1 MSSFARARARKEK
14 KARNKGYGR
23 GEKVSA
29 SIKRNVYRSY
39 VEQLKAEEL
48 HRKEVIANLW
58 IIFQYTMIERYR
70 FGAQRL
76 TRLRN
81 KTWGEFEAIMAGNV
95 NVREIDRFLRNDVEF
110 SCGLSAVDKNASRWK
125 QIEDQAIREVSAAF
139 LMALLDEFY
148 IKAKGLENICHYA
161 FDLNYKL
168 LAGEI
173 SYKDMEKR
181 IIKVMSRKIPEKRV
195 LSEVAM

>member
-95 NVREIDRFLRNDVEF
+95 NVREIDQFLRNDVEF

-125 QIEDQAIREVSAAF
+125 QIEDQAIRELSAAF

-173 SYKDMEKR
+173 SYKDMENR

>member
-76 TRLRN
+76 TRLRY

>member
-1 MSSFARARARKEK
+1 MSSLARARARKEK
-14 KARNKGYGR
+14 KARNKGYAR
-23 GEKVSA
+23 GEKVSS
-29 SIKRNVYRSY
+29 SINRNVYRSY
-39 VEQLKAEEL
+39 VEQLKAEEI

-95 NVREIDRFLRNDVEF
+95 HVREIDQFLRNDVEF

-139 LMALLDEFY
+139 LMALLDEFN
-148 IKAKGLENICHYA
+148 IKSKGLENICHYA
-161 FDLNYKL
+161 FDLNNKL
-168 LAGEI
+168 VAGEI
-173 SYKDMEKR
+173 SYTDMENR
-181 IIKVMSRKIPEKRV
+181 IVKVMSRKIPKKRV
-195 LSEVAM
+195 LTEVAM

>member
-14 KARNKGYGR
+14 KARNKGYAR
-23 GEKVSA
+23 GEKASA

-95 NVREIDRFLRNDVEF
+95 NVREIDQFLRNDVEF

-125 QIEDQAIREVSAAF
+125 QIEDQTIRELSAAF

>member
-14 KARNKGYGR
+14 KARNKGYAR
-23 GEKVSA
+23 GEKVSS
-29 SIKRNVYRSY
+29 SINRNVYRSY

-95 NVREIDRFLRNDVEF
+95 HVREIDQFLRNDVEF

-125 QIEDQAIREVSAAF
+125 QIEDRAIREVSAAF

-173 SYKDMEKR
+173 SYTDMEKR
-181 IIKVMSRKIPEKRV
+181 IIKVMSRKIPKKRV

>member
-14 KARNKGYGR
+14 KARIKGYAR
-23 GEKVSA
+23 GEKVSS
-29 SIKRNVYRSY
+29 SINRNVYRSY
-39 VEQLKAEEL
+39 VEQLKAEEI

-95 NVREIDRFLRNDVEF
+95 NVREIDQFLRNDVEF

-195 LSEVAM
+195 LTEVAM

>member
-14 KARNKGYGR
+14 KARNRGYAR
-23 GEKVSA
+23 SEKVSA

-95 NVREIDRFLRNDVEF
+95 NVREIDQFLRKDVEF

-125 QIEDQAIREVSAAF
+125 QVEDQAIRELSAAF

-161 FDLNYKL
+161 FDLNNKL
-168 LAGEI
+168 VAGEI
-173 SYKDMEKR
+173 SYKDMENR
-181 IIKVMSRKIPEKRV
+181 IVKVMSRRIHKKSV
-195 LSEVAM
+195 

>member
-14 KARNKGYGR
+14 KARIKGYAR
-23 GEKVSA
+23 GEKVSS
-29 SIKRNVYRSY
+29 SINRNVYRSY
-39 VEQLKAEEL
+39 VEQLKAEEI

-95 NVREIDRFLRNDVEF
+95 NVREIDQFLRNDVEF

-173 SYKDMEKR
+173 SYKDMENR

-195 LSEVAM
+195 LTEVAM

>member
-14 KARNKGYGR
+14 KARNKGYAR
-23 GEKVSA
+23 GEKVSS
-29 SIKRNVYRSY
+29 SINRNVYRSY
-39 VEQLKAEEL
+39 VEQLKAEEI

-76 TRLRN
+76 TRLCN

-95 NVREIDRFLRNDVEF
+95 HVREIDQFLRNDMKF

-125 QIEDQAIREVSAAF
+125 QIEDRAIRELSAAF

-173 SYKDMEKR
+173 SYKDMKNR

>member
-14 KARNKGYGR
+14 KARNKGYAR
-23 GEKVSA
+23 GEKASA

-95 NVREIDRFLRNDVEF
+95 NVREIDQFLRNDVEF

-125 QIEDQAIREVSAAF
+125 QIEDQTIRELSAAF

-181 IIKVMSRKIPEKRV
+181 IIKVMSRKVPEKRV

>member
-14 KARNKGYGR
+14 KARNKGYAR
-23 GEKVSA
+23 GEKVSS
-29 SIKRNVYRSY
+29 SINRNVYRSY

-95 NVREIDRFLRNDVEF
+95 NVREIDQFLRNDVEF
-110 SCGLSAVDKNASRWK
+110 SCGLSAVDKNTSRWK
-125 QIEDQAIREVSAAF
+125 QIEDQAIRELSAAF

>member
-95 NVREIDRFLRNDVEF
+95 NVREIDQFLRNDVEF

-125 QIEDQAIREVSAAF
+125 QIEDQAIRELSAAF